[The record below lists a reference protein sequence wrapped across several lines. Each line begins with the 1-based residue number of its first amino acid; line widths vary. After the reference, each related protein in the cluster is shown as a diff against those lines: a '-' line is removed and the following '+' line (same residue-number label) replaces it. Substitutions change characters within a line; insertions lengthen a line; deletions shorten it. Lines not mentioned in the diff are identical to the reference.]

1 MVPHHRHSAR
11 MQACD
16 LFVQLVGPGALDPA
30 SPLLALRL
38 VVRLVTI
45 QAKTIDR
52 QCRLVSMCQVP
63 RYSRSRFHQ
72 LEPFS
77 IRRDRSLEHVFVEQV
92 FSLFIVIVVI
102 SSIPFSP
109 SLSHL

>member
-1 MVPHHRHSAR
+1 
-11 MQACD
+11 
-16 LFVQLVGPGALDPA
+16 
-30 SPLLALRL
+30 
-38 VVRLVTI
+38 
-45 QAKTIDR
+45 
-52 QCRLVSMCQVP
+52 MCQVP

-77 IRRDRSLEHVFVEQV
+77 IKRDCSLEHVFVEQV

-109 SLSHL
+109 SLSHLQLLIVADIFLIIEVGERSGGRRRG